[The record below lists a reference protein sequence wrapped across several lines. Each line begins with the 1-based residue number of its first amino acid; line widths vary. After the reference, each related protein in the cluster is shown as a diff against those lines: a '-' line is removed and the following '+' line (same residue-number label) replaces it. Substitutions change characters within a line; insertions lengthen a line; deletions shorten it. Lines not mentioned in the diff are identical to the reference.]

1 MKTGNLSHNKHNK
14 KWICC
19 PLCGNKTRIQIM
31 PDTVVKKL
39 PLFCPKCKAE
49 TVINVEGGQLTIIK
63 RPDA

>member
-1 MKTGNLSHNKHNK
+1 METEKVSQNR

-19 PLCGNKTRIQIM
+19 PISAANKTRIQIM

-39 PLFCPKCKAE
+39 PLFSPKCKAE
-49 TVINVEGGQLTIIK
+49 TVINVEGGQLSIIK